1 MAGRQELLWAVAA
14 LVLKS
19 ADSLGEPA
27 KELGGGGGCG
37 EEEEEEEGAFFPTLL

>member
-1 MAGRQELLWAVAA
+1 MAGRQELPWAVAA

-27 KELGGGGGCG
+27 KKLGGGGGCG
-37 EEEEEEEGAFFPTLL
+37 EEEEEEGAFFPTLL